1 MDRLILQK
9 AASYCAYQ
17 ERTQDEV
24 RQRLRKW
31 NVWGDEADEII
42 AELISQNYLSE
53 ERFAKTYAGG
63 KFRVKNWGR
72 IKIKQE
78 LQRRGISKYSIEQGI
93 KEIGDE
99 SYVANLKALLE
110 KKKALLERMETNPLV
125 LKQKLARYALAKGY
139 EGELVWKEVEALLG

>member
-31 NVWGDEADEII
+31 NVWGEEADEII
-42 AELISQNYLSE
+42 SELISQNYLSE

-63 KFRVKNWGR
+63 KFRIKNWGR
-72 IKIKQE
+72 VKIVQE
-78 LQRRGISKYSIEQGI
+78 LKRRGVSKYSIEQGM

-99 SYVANLKALLE
+99 SYLANLRELLE
-110 KKKALLERMETNPLV
+110 KKKAALERTETNPLII
-125 LKQKLARYALAKGY
+125 KQKLARYALAKGY
-139 EGELVWKEVEALLG
+139 ESELVWRLLDDLSR